1 LAKQLAKPLVIV
13 ESPAKAKTI
22 GKFLSNRYTIKASV
36 GHVIDLPKSKMGVDI
51 ENDFDPQYIT
61 IRGKGDI
68 LKDIKKAA
76 KKASK
81 IYLATDP
88 DREGEAIAWHLSRA
102 LKLEPDAKVRVE
114 FHEITKD
121 AVKTAIKKPRSIN
134 TDLVDSQ
141 QARRVLD
148 RLVGYKIS
156 PLLWGKVRKGLSA
169 GRVQSAVTKIICDRE
184 REIKAFNPEE
194 YWEIMAIAGKD
205 KIYSQFN
212 LIGKVNGSK
221 IDKIKMGNE
230 EEALNIQ
237 KVLETSEMI
246 VKKISSSDKKKN
258 PNPPFTTSTL
268 QQEASKNLNFA
279 TNKTMRTAQE
289 LYEGIEIQ
297 GNGTVGL
304 ITYLRTDSVRISDTA
319 LEASKDWILSEYGD
333 SYYEGKKEY
342 KKKGKRDI
350 QDAHE
355 AIRPTNVDLSPDK
368 IKSSLSRDQYKLYKL
383 IWNRFVASQM
393 KSANY
398 KTHAIDVESGEYKLR
413 TSDRILIF
421 DGFLKLYPEKIKSE
435 KKSMPKVE
443 KEDVLDVK
451 DIEKSQHFTQ
461 APPRYNEA
469 SLVKMLEEL
478 GIGRPSTYAPTIST
492 IISRGYVEKEQKTLI
507 PTELGFLV
515 NDLLEEYFKTIVNKE
530 FTATMEDQLDAVEAG
545 EIEWKEILRG
555 FYGDF
560 EKAFVYAE
568 EKLEEFKLEDEISDI
583 LCENCGKNMV
593 VKHGRYGK
601 FLACPGY
608 PECKNTKPILK
619 TIDVPCPKCGGKI
632 VEKKSKKGKKFYG
645 CEKYPECDFVAWSEP
660 VEKKC
665 PECGEYMVKKRLKSK
680 EMIKCSACGYQ
691 EEVE

>member
-1 LAKQLAKPLVIV
+1 MAKQLAKPLVIV

>member
-230 EEALNIQ
+230 EEALNVQ

>member
-393 KSANY
+393 KPANY

-568 EKLEEFKLEDEISDI
+568 EKLEKFKIEDEISDI

>member
-184 REIKAFNPEE
+184 REIKAFNLEE

-230 EEALNIQ
+230 EEALNVQ

-568 EKLEEFKLEDEISDI
+568 EKLEKFKIEDEISDI

>member
-1 LAKQLAKPLVIV
+1 MAKQLAKPLVIV

-230 EEALNIQ
+230 EEALNVQ

>member
-319 LEASKDWILSEYGD
+319 LEASKNWILSEYGD

-393 KSANY
+393 KPANY

-568 EKLEEFKLEDEISDI
+568 EKLEKFKIEDEISDI

>member
-1 LAKQLAKPLVIV
+1 MAKQLAKPLVIV

-230 EEALNIQ
+230 EEALNVQ

-568 EKLEEFKLEDEISDI
+568 EKLEKFKIEDEISDI